1 MLKNN
6 RIIRFSIPSVFI
18 LLYSWSCT
26 DLVESPYDLVT
37 PDNFYNTEGELTA
50 AVVPVYNGLAQAQW
64 GDYIHLQSV
73 SSLFRTIVYSCRG
86 AHHF

>member
-6 RIIRFSIPSVFI
+6 RIIRFSIPLIFI

-50 AVVPVYNGLAQAQW
+50 AVVPVYNGLNQAQW
-64 GDYIHLQSV
+64 GDYMFLQEV
-73 SSLFRTIVYSCRG
+73 S
-86 AHHF
+86 